1 MADTIERFSDRVENY
16 IRYRPGYPPQ
26 VVEYLRA
33 EHGLSPDHVVADI
46 GCGTG
51 ISSLQF
57 LENGN
62 RVIGV
67 EPNAAMR
74 LAALRLNSDHAL
86 FTCVDGTSES
96 IPLPDSS
103 VDLVVAAQAFHWF
116 EPEATRAEFRRILK
130 PGGRIALIWNERQ
143 LDTTPFLVEYEQLL
157 RRYAT
162 DYESVRHD
170 RIDAAALTAFF
181 GTAFYNAT
189 FPNVQVFDLEGLKGR
204 MLSSSYMPAESSP
217 VFAQMIDDLG
227 SLFAKHAENGRIK
240 VFYDTNVFVSYI

>member
-26 VVEYLRA
+26 VVEYLCA

-130 PGGRIALIWNERQ
+130 PGGRIALIWNKRQ